1 MRKLAFLPMLLLVFA
16 AGCEDDP
23 PTQPTPNAPTF
34 AMSLLS
40 SNEPNFP
47 TPSEASCA
55 GTVRIQLN
63 LTRDAAQVITAATVD
78 FTGTVTGCPTTT
90 TITVAHI
97 HEGAPGV
104 VGPVRVDAFPSGTVT
119 LVGGAGSFSRLG
131 IVAQLTPALA
141 QQIIDNPGAFYFN
154 IHSSGNPQGVIR
166 APLVRT
172 N

>member
-1 MRKLAFLPMLLLVFA
+1 LP
-16 AGCEDDP
+16 
-23 PTQPTPNAPTF
+23 Q
-34 AMSLLS
+34 
-40 SNEPNFP
+40 
-47 TPSEASCA
+47 PSESSCA
-55 GTVRIQLN
+55 GTVTIQFN

-78 FTGTVTGCPTTT
+78 FTGSITGCPTTT

-104 VGPVRVDAFPSGTVT
+104 NGGVRVTAFPNGTVT

-131 IVAQLTPALA
+131 IVAELTPALA

-154 IHSSGNPQGVIR
+154 IHSSANPQGVIR
-166 APLVRT
+166 AQLVRT